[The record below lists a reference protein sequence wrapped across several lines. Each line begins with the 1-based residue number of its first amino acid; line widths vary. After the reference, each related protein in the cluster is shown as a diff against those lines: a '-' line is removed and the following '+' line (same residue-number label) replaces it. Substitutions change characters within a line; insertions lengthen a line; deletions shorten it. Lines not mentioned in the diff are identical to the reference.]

1 MRGAN
6 VSWNPS
12 PHGSSP
18 VIFSTLLLYSSDTRP
33 ILWLGIGMCAGF
45 YLFVHGFFLLRRR
58 HLILDT
64 PASKIRSASMGMV
77 EISGLA
83 VGPYTMS
90 APITT
95 RSCYYYRTLVWE
107 WKRRGR
113 SSQWVKVAAE
123 GMHLPFFLDDNTGRV
138 LVNPRGAELDLHC
151 DFEQQFCDSFFTTK
165 DPVPDNVRSF
175 LGRHGIDTN
184 SKIKVE
190 EFCIKP
196 KNALFVLGT
205 LAENP
210 GLEVSPVPIADPE
223 ATGVSAGGVLS
234 SVLGGTSFSFSAGTD
249 NSCDDSVL
257 AESVMA
263 APSHTS
269 PAQVI
274 RLSPGANSASSADM
288 TQQQKIAAAL
298 MKAGITNPAAWAA
311 AGVASPATQVT
322 AAPVM
327 EDASPNGPTP
337 ANGIPGN
344 FEAHP
349 PVVLMKGTNDKTFLI
364 SWRSQ
369 RDLARSLGWKCT
381 LMIWGG
387 PALALLCLYLLL
399 DVTHSL

>member
-249 NSCDDSVL
+249 NSCDDSVPGGERDGC
-257 AESVMA
+257 AIPYFPGSG
-263 APSHTS
+263 HS
-269 PAQVI
+269 PFARREFSQL
-274 RLSPGANSASSADM
+274 RRHD
-288 TQQQKIAAAL
+288 AAA
-298 MKAGITNPAAWAA
+298 KDRGGAHESGHHQSGRVGCRGSRESCNPGHCGARHGRRQPERSNSGKRHPRQLRGA
-311 AGVASPATQVT
+311 PA
-322 AAPVM
+322 
-327 EDASPNGPTP
+327 
-337 ANGIPGN
+337 
-344 FEAHP
+344 
-349 PVVLMKGTNDKTFLI
+349 
-364 SWRSQ
+364 
-369 RDLARSLGWKCT
+369 
-381 LMIWGG
+381 GG
-387 PALALLCLYLLL
+387 P
-399 DVTHSL
+399 DEGHE